1 MKKIKVKVI
10 KEFPDRYTGTQRK
23 VGETMEITD
32 ARYREIKRSGNYVEV
47 VKPAAEVKKESK

>member
-1 MKKIKVKVI
+1 MKKVKVKVI
-10 KEFPDRYTGTQRK
+10 KEFCDRYTGTQRK

-32 ARYREIKRSGNYVEV
+32 ARYREIKRSGKYVEV

>member
-23 VGETMEITD
+23 VGEIMEITD

-47 VKPAAEVKKESK
+47 VKPAVEVKKESR